1 MLRGLFLSSFFLNN
15 ELMLKSVEFFRD
27 ELQKQNKLFL
37 VKFNHNIK
45 NKMLVYLL
53 TLLDT

>member
-1 MLRGLFLSSFFLNN
+1 
-15 ELMLKSVEFFRD
+15 MLKSVEFFRD